1 MASTKPTGPFGGI
14 LKAADKAAAAD
25 KKRADNVGL
34 RAMEEDP
41 GEDYGTGPLNPAEE
55 GEEIPMVEGTVDLQ
69 TGETEIIQPGD
80 HVTYKLDANG
90 RPDPSTVRKTPEP
103 EIGQLAVEF
112 GQTNEFSQRRI
123 GNLRAE
129 LAELIEDV
137 KHIDAQIEHLNQR
150 RTDAMLAC
158 SGISADLRALGDLD

>member
-25 KKRADNVGL
+25 KARQTKPEA
-34 RAMEEDP
+34 DP
-41 GEDYGTGPLNPAEE
+41 GEDYSTGPLNPTEE

-123 GNLRAE
+123 SNLRAE

>member
-25 KKRADNVGL
+25 KKLADNVGL

-41 GEDYGTGPLNPAEE
+41 GEDYDTGPLNPAEE
-55 GEEIPMVEGTVDLQ
+55 DD
-69 TGETEIIQPGD
+69 IIQPGD

-90 RPDPSTVRKTPEP
+90 VPDPSTVRKTPEP

-112 GQTNEFSQRRI
+112 GQTNEFTQRRI